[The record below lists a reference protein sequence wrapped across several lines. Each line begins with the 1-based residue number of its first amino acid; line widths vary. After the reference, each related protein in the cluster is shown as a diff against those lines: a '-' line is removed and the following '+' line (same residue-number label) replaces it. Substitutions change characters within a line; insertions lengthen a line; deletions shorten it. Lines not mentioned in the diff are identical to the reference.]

1 MLRWIRHNSLPFHV
15 HIESRGHSNAQPQ
28 INCGWLVFT
37 SPHCRDALDI
47 QYVASTVLCW
57 NFWGNGKC
65 WTAFSCSSA
74 FSASPNLTFHPP
86 RFVDRSGRRKSP
98 AIRQNRT
105 LFYQNEIA
113 NREHFKIKETRK
125 LNRIVLTPDAV
136 SGLVTARSYCVEQMH
151 IRDYRCC
158 SVLMLLLLPLTT
170 IGCWLPGDR
179 HASSS
184 ITETV
189 GRDSAVL
196 ITSTP
201 SHIACT
207 TDRWFIIWNVGTSL
221 TQ

>member
-1 MLRWIRHNSLPFHV
+1 MLDCIFLQLCIFSVTKPYIPPTTFRRQIRETKISGNS
-15 HIESRGHSNAQPQ
+15 
-28 INCGWLVFT
+28 T
-37 SPHCRDALDI
+37 
-47 QYVASTVLCW
+47 
-57 NFWGNGKC
+57 K
-65 WTAFSCSSA
+65 
-74 FSASPNLTFHPP
+74 
-86 RFVDRSGRRKSP
+86 
-98 AIRQNRT
+98 QNS
-105 LFYQNEIA
+105 FYQNEIA

-170 IGCWLPGDR
+170 IGRWLPGDR

-201 SHIACT
+201 SHIVCT
-207 TDRWFIIWNVGTSL
+207 TMLVYNMERWNITHSVAET
-221 TQ
+221 